1 LDLVNELFTDEKIKI
16 HLLKFAT
23 EMLIAPEEKGT
34 GLALFTMPGFVH
46 TYTSGI
52 PVGGSGALVNAL
64 IRCLKAHGA
73 EFRNNSEVE
82 KLVVSAGRASGVL
95 EPRRPLPWQG
105 RGFISYDV

>member
-64 IRCLKAHGA
+64 TRLPAL
-73 EFRNNSEVE
+73 S
-82 KLVVSAGRASGVL
+82 RAPAWSRL
-95 EPRRPLPWQG
+95 MERT
-105 RGFISYDV
+105 